1 MNLQERIQ
9 QDVKNAMRS
18 GDKARVSVL
27 RMALASLKNAQIQMA
42 KDAYDATADDQQ
54 QTVASASPASLSE
67 EAMQEAVAR
76 EVKRRR
82 DAEDAYRQ
90 ANREDLA
97 KQEASEAVILEE
109 YLPQKLSADELRP
122 LIQATIGELG
132 VSGMADMGKVMP
144 VLMQEYKERADGRLI
159 SQIAREVLSQ
169 QS

>member
-18 GDKARVSVL
+18 GDKARLSVL
-27 RMALASLKNAQIQMA
+27 RMALASLKNAQIEIS
-42 KDAYDATADDQQ
+42 KEAYDAQQ
-54 QTVASASPASLSE
+54 QPTASASPAVLSE
-67 EAMQEAVAR
+67 EAVQQTIAR

-82 DAEDAYRQ
+82 DAEESYRQ

-97 KQEASEAVILEE
+97 EQEASEAAILEE

-122 LIQATIGELG
+122 LIQTTISELG

-144 VLMQEYKERADGRLI
+144 ILMQEYKERADGRLI
-159 SQIAREVLSQ
+159 SQIAREILSQ

>member
-9 QDVKNAMRS
+9 QDMKNAMRS

-27 RMALASLKNAQIQMA
+27 RMALASLKNAQIEVN
-42 KDAYDATADDQQ
+42 KEAYDAATDTQQ
-54 QTVASASPASLSE
+54 QTAASASPATLSE
-67 EAMQEAVAR
+67 EAVQQTIAR
-76 EVKRRR
+76 EVKKRR
-82 DAEDAYRQ
+82 DAEESYRQ

-97 KQEASEAVILEE
+97 EQEASEAAILEE

-122 LIQATIGELG
+122 LIQTTISELG

-144 VLMQEYKERADGRLI
+144 VLMQKYKEQADGRLI
-159 SQIAREVLSQ
+159 SQIAREILSQ

>member
-1 MNLQERIQ
+1 MMNLQERIQ

-18 GDKARVSVL
+18 GDKARLSVL
-27 RMALASLKNAQIQMA
+27 RMALASLKNAQIEIS
-42 KDAYDATADDQQ
+42 KEAYDAQQ
-54 QTVASASPASLSE
+54 QPTASASPAVLSE
-67 EAMQEAVAR
+67 EAVQQTIAR

-82 DAEDAYRQ
+82 DAEESYRQ

-97 KQEASEAVILEE
+97 EQEASEAAILEE

-122 LIQATIGELG
+122 LIQTTISELG

-144 VLMQEYKERADGRLI
+144 ILMQEYKERADGRLI
-159 SQIAREVLSQ
+159 SQIAREILSQ